1 MQVSPKVLRKKLQI
15 AQNKVLRF
23 INSLGPRTRI
33 TADILSELNLLIVE
47 TRLKQLRLNHVHIFF
62 YNLSP
67 QYLKENFVPLNDVH
81 QYNTR
86 GSRYNFLVPRCRSVD
101 SSTFYYAGIMDWNS
115 LPEWLKELEKPNRF
129 KIALKKFLT
138 EHHHETELEEFLYY

>member
-1 MQVSPKVLRKKLQI
+1 MCRFNYSCSSWYAGLTKALKKKLQI
-15 AQNKVLRF
+15 AQNKVIRF

-33 TADILSELNLLIVE
+33 TADFLSKLKLLYVE
-47 TRLKQLRLNHVHIFF
+47 TRVKQLRLNHVHNFL

-67 QYLKENFVPLNDVH
+67 QYLKENFVSLNDVH

-86 GSRYNFLVPRCRSVD
+86 GSRYNFLVPHCRSVD
-101 SSTFYYAGIMDWNS
+101 GSIFYYAGIMDWNS

-129 KIALKKFLT
+129 KIALKKF
-138 EHHHETELEEFLYY
+138 